1 MISLRKLLK
10 FPFGFIL
17 LLTLPTI
24 IICGCAT
31 TAAGPGTSKSITG
44 KTVQLES
51 VTEMNDRVIISLKSD
66 GKLNYTPYRLESPLR
81 LVVDMPGILFKES
94 GKKVSVDN
102 GTVSTINQL
111 NMTTDGKNVA
121 RLEIYLV
128 GDTNYLIPE
137 QEGDKLKIEIQRLD
151 GAATP
156 ASKGGTVPKTGGV
169 TPDTDEKRWKN
180 AATKI
185 INVEK
190 SDDASG
196 TKIAIF
202 ADGYVK
208 DFESFVLEDPYRLV
222 VDISG
227 VKSNYPNKSITVG
240 SKDVKNIRIGIH
252 PDKVRFVFESAISSG
267 LNKYNV
273 YSKENKLMVVFGKAI
288 DTAFES
294 DTTGTT
300 PPASETPSTAPTS
313 GKTVKLNKIKYEDRA
328 DVSRVIISASGT
340 ADYTAKMI
348 SDSSVVVDIPNAVI
362 DQSLNKNIDVSKS
375 NGPIKSVKTYRTETG
390 GVSSAR
396 VIVELSK
403 RVAYNYFSEGTDI
416 IVDFSKREGVSLKP
430 DTTKIGG
437 SGVKPGDMT
446 LAQPATLPGET
457 PSTTESAVAAP
468 EVAGSGTGTFGEA
481 GEGETKYTGKKISLV
496 FTNADIRNI
505 FQLIAEVSNLNML
518 VDSDVR
524 GRITLRLV
532 KVPWDQALDIILST
546 TGLGMTRVGNVI
558 RIARR
563 TTLARERTTELASK
577 RAQEELEDLVTRKV
591 DLSYAPLTDIQTV
604 IRPMLSSR
612 GSITTFTQT
621 QSLLITDIAA
631 KLDDILK
638 IIKKLDVATPEI
650 RLEVR
655 IVEASDTFTQELG
668 VNWVIAHH
676 DADTNHGYS
685 GSKTT
690 GGTLANTFLNNTN
703 IFDSGFGAIFPTVP
717 SSALGVGGASVVVGL
732 LEDTLRLDIQ
742 LRALESM
749 GEVEIIESPK
759 VRVLN
764 NVAAELSITRR
775 IPIRN
780 VTTETDD
787 EGNVS
792 TESEI
797 TYQEITTELQITPT
811 ISADKRVKLDV
822 ELTHTTLGDSVSIT
836 LDGVLNTY
844 YITDTKEIDTEVLVN
859 NRDTV
864 VIGGLYRKRKSN
876 VDLGLPLLKDI
887 PLLGWLF
894 KTKTTEDTRRELLIF
909 VTPTIV
915 RESEG
920 VVSEIND

>member
-1 MISLRKLLK
+1 MK
-10 FPFGFIL
+10 G
-17 LLTLPTI
+17 
-24 IICGCAT
+24 
-31 TAAGPGTSKSITG
+31 KS
-44 KTVQLES
+44 VQLES
-51 VTEMNDRVIISLKSD
+51 VTEMKDKVIISLKSE
-66 GKLNYTPYRLESPLR
+66 GKLDYTPYRLESPLR
-81 LVVDMPGILFKES
+81 LVVDMPNALFEES
-94 GKKVSVDN
+94 EKKVSVEN
-102 GTVSTINQL
+102 GTISTINQK

-137 QEGDKLKIEIQRLD
+137 QVGNTLKIEIQRLD
-151 GAATP
+151 GA
-156 ASKGGTVPKTGGV
+156 GTSALEDGAVPKTGEV
-169 TPDTDEKRWKN
+169 APKTEEKKWTN
-180 AATKI
+180 SATKI

-190 SDDASG
+190 SDDVSG
-196 TKIAIF
+196 TKITIF

-227 VKSNYPNKSITVG
+227 VKSSYPNKSIEVG

-252 PDKVRFVFESAISSG
+252 PDKVRFVFESGISSG

-294 DTTGTT
+294 DTAETTT
-300 PPASETPSTAPTS
+300 PASKTPSAPLS
-313 GKTVKLNKIKYEDRA
+313 GGAVKLNEIKYEDKA

-362 DQSLNKNIDVSKS
+362 DQSLNKSLDVSKS
-375 NGPIKSVKTYRTETG
+375 DGPIKSIKTYRTETG

-403 RVAYNYFSEGTDI
+403 RVAYNYFSEGTNI
-416 IVDFSKREGVSLKP
+416 IVDFSKREGVSLAP
-430 DTTKIGG
+430 DTTKIEDE
-437 SGVKPGDMT
+437 GVKPKDIT

-457 PSTTESAVAAP
+457 PSTTESEVAAP
-468 EVAGSGTGTFGEA
+468 EVTGPGGDTFGET
-481 GEGETKYTGKKISLV
+481 GDGETKYTGKKISLV

-563 TTLARERTTELASK
+563 TTLARERTTELASR

-591 DLSYAPLTDIQTV
+591 DLSYAPLTAVQAV
-604 IRPMLSSR
+604 IRPMLSAR

-631 KLDDILK
+631 RLDDILK
-638 IIKKLDVATPEI
+638 VIKKLDVATPEI

-668 VNWVIAHH
+668 VNWVIAHFDD
-676 DADTNHGYS
+676 DANNGYS

-703 IFDSGFGAIFPTVP
+703 IFDSGFGAIFPSVP
-717 SSALGVGGASVVVGL
+717 SSALGVGGASVVIGL

-759 VRVLN
+759 IRVLN

-780 VTTETDD
+780 VTTETSE

-797 TYQEITTELQITPT
+797 TYQNIVTDLKITPT
-811 ISADKRVKLDV
+811 ISADKRVRLDV
-822 ELTHTTLGDSVSIT
+822 ELTHTTLGDAVSIT

-887 PLLGWLF
+887 PVLGWLF
-894 KTKTTEDTRRELLIF
+894 KTRTTEDTRRELLIF

-920 VVSEIND
+920 VVSEINE